1 MTDKI
6 DIRLREQWSPPRS
19 LRNRDRH
26 GRFHLPIFI
35 GVLLA
40 LLFTACGSR
49 PTRQPAVV
57 MDSESDMALGMRSY
71 QDNDYTQA
79 RNYFARAL
87 AQYRSVDARA
97 SELNALIDLADS
109 ALGQGEYMAA
119 RDYLG
124 EAGQFAANG
133 GFTALRPHIELLIAY
148 ADMQAGDTQLAAE
161 QLDALLN
168 DPTTPADIR
177 QAALFAHTQTA
188 FDLKSADAAAWL
200 DKLGAA
206 LGKNPDAL
214 STARYQRLQAMA
226 ARNNGDLRQATVLYT
241 KALDAYRAVYYRPG
255 IAATLEEWADLSM
268 QQKDWNAA
276 KNQLQRALDVRLSMY
291 DRTRSIRDLD
301 NLMQTDTALGDTA
314 AAQKS
319 SQLADYLKNGGD
331 PAPIQHRRRAP

>member
-6 DIRLREQWSPPRS
+6 ALQLWERWSPSRS
-19 LRNRDRH
+19 LRNRSRD
-26 GRFHLPIFI
+26 GRSHLPIFI

-40 LLFTACGSR
+40 LLLTACGSR

-57 MDSESDMALGMRSY
+57 MDSENDMALGMRAY
-71 QDNDYTQA
+71 QDTDYTQA
-79 RNYFARAL
+79 CNYFARAL

-97 SELNALIDLADS
+97 DELNALIDLADS
-109 ALGQGEYMAA
+109 ALGQGEYVAA

-124 EAGQFAANG
+124 QADKIIINGNFAALG
-133 GFTALRPHIELLIAY
+133 SHIALLTAY
-148 ADMQAGDTQLAAE
+148 ADMQAGDTQPAAA

-177 QAALFAHTQTA
+177 QAALFARTQIA
-188 FDLKSADAAAWL
+188 FDLKSADATAWL

-214 STARYQRLQAMA
+214 NNARYQRLQATA
-226 ARNNGDLRQATVLYT
+226 AWANDNTQKAASLYA
-241 KALDAYRAVYYRPG
+241 KALNAYRAVYYRPG

-268 QQKDWNAA
+268 LQKDWNAA
-276 KNQLQRALDVRLSMY
+276 KNRLQRALDVRLSMY
-291 DRTRSIRDLD
+291 DRTHSIRDLD
-301 NLMQTDTALGDTA
+301 NLMQTDIALGDTT
-314 AAQKS
+314 AAQQS

-331 PAPIQHRRRAP
+331 LAHMPMN

>member
-1 MTDKI
+1 MTDKSALQLWE
-6 DIRLREQWSPPRS
+6 RWSPSRS

-26 GRFHLPIFI
+26 SRPHLPVFI

-40 LLFTACGSR
+40 LLLTACGSR

-57 MDSESDMALGMRSY
+57 MDSENDMALGMRAY
-71 QDNDYTQA
+71 QDTDYTQA

-97 SELNALIDLADS
+97 GELNVLIDLADS

-124 EAGQFAANG
+124 EADKLAVNENFAALG
-133 GFTALRPHIELLIAY
+133 PHIALLIAY
-148 ADMQAGDTQLAAE
+148 ADMQAGDTQPAAA

-177 QAALFAHTQTA
+177 QAALFARTQTA
-188 FDLKSADAAAWL
+188 FDLKSADTTAWL
-200 DKLGAA
+200 GKLGAT

-214 STARYQRLQAMA
+214 STARYQWLQAMA
-226 ARNNGDLRQATVLYT
+226 ARNNGDLQQATALYA
-241 KALDAYRAVYYRPG
+241 KALNTYRAVYYRPG

-268 QQKDWNAA
+268 QQKNWNAA

-291 DRTRSIRDLD
+291 DRTHSVRDLKK
-301 NLMQTDTALGDTA
+301 LSQMDTKLGDTA
-314 AAQKS
+314 AAVQDAE
-319 SQLADYLKNGGD
+319 LATYLKDGGD
-331 PAPIQHRRRAP
+331 PNQLSVQLQP

>member
-6 DIRLREQWSPPRS
+6 DLQLWERWLPPRS
-19 LRNRDRH
+19 LRNRGRH
-26 GRFHLPIFI
+26 GRPHLPIFI
-35 GVLLA
+35 GVLLT
-40 LLFTACGSR
+40 LLLTACGSR
-49 PTRQPAVV
+49 PTRQPVVV

-71 QDNDYTQA
+71 QDNNYMQA

-97 SELNALIDLADS
+97 DELNALIDLADS

-124 EAGQFAANG
+124 EADKLAANG
-133 GFTALRPHIELLIAY
+133 NFSALGPHIELLTAY
-148 ADMQAGDTQLAAE
+148 ADMQAGDTQPAAA

-188 FDLKSADAAAWL
+188 FDLKSADATAWL
-200 DKLGAA
+200 GKLGAA

-214 STARYQRLQAMA
+214 RAARYQRLQAMA
-226 ARNNGDLRQATVLYT
+226 ARNNGDLQQATALYT
-241 KALDAYRAVYYRPG
+241 KALNTYRAVYYRPG

-291 DRTRSIRDLD
+291 DRTHSIRDLD

-314 AAQKS
+314 AAQQS
-319 SQLADYLKNGGD
+319 SQLADYLKNGGN
-331 PAPIQHRRRAP
+331 PAQLPMNQRQ

>member
-19 LRNRDRH
+19 LRNRGRH
-26 GRFHLPIFI
+26 SRSHLPIFI
-35 GVLLA
+35 GMLLA
-40 LLFTACGSR
+40 LLLTACGSR

-57 MDSESDMALGMRSY
+57 LDSENDMALGMRAY
-71 QDNDYTQA
+71 QDNNYTQA

-87 AQYRSVDARA
+87 AQYRSVDQRA
-97 SELNALIDLADS
+97 GELNALIDLADS
-109 ALGQGEYMAA
+109 ALGQGEYLAA

-124 EAGQFAANG
+124 EADKFAANG
-133 GFTALRPHIELLIAY
+133 SFTALRPHIELLTAY
-148 ADMQAGDTQLAAE
+148 ADMQAGDTQLAAA

-188 FDLKSADAAAWL
+188 FDLKSADATAWL
-200 DKLGAA
+200 GKLGAA

-214 STARYQRLQAMA
+214 SAARYQRLQAMA
-226 ARNNGDLRQATVLYT
+226 ARNNGDLQQATALYT
-241 KALDAYRAVYYRPG
+241 KALNAYRAVYYRPG

-268 QQKDWNAA
+268 QQKNWNTA

-291 DRTRSIRDLD
+291 DRTHSIRDLD

-314 AAQKS
+314 AAQQS
-319 SQLADYLKNGGD
+319 SQLAEYLKKGGD
-331 PAPIQHRRRAP
+331 PAQMPMNQRE